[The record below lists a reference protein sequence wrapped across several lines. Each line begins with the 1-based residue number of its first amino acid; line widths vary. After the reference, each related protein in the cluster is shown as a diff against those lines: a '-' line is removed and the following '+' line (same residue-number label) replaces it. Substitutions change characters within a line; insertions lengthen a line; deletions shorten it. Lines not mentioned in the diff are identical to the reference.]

1 LVQVVL
7 PELSLRAVV
16 GVAEIPLSQQLPH
29 LAVLVVADLH
39 HQLVLLQAWQ
49 LHLLQLMVERE
60 PHLPVTD

>member
-16 GVAEIPLSQQLPH
+16 GVAEIPLSQQLQH
-29 LAVLVVADLH
+29 LAVLAVADSQ
-39 HQLVLLQAWQ
+39 HQHVLLRVWQ